1 LKWTPDV
8 IIAAG
13 VIVASF
19 TMRCFGINAEVWAM
33 SLLAAGWVFG
43 GAFHSKRK
51 VLHERNQADD
61 RIIRH
66 RH

>member
-51 VLHERNQADD
+51 VLHE
-61 RIIRH
+61 
-66 RH
+66 